1 MYFRTSIFR
10 NAALLSLSCIFSLSA
25 YSQENAPANDYGQVH
40 GNFQLDAT
48 YLPKADSVINF
59 VTIPAE
65 KALMNG
71 FGNVTYT
78 KGNFRAGARYE
89 AYLDPLPGFDARYK
103 GQGIPFRY
111 AGYTVDNID
120 VTLGSFYEQFGN
132 GLIFRSYEERAL
144 GFDNAMDGI
153 RVKYNPYKGIYTK
166 GFFAK
171 QRQFFTTG
179 AGLVRGFDGEVA
191 INELI
196 DSLLNEMKIT
206 VGGSFVSRYQA
217 DTDPDLVL
225 PENVGSW
232 AARFNVSKGKIAITG
247 EYAYKINDPSLV
259 NGMIYK
265 PGEAAFLMGSYSQ
278 KGLGFSLAAKRID
291 NMNFR
296 SDRNAQG
303 NALTLNY
310 LPALTKQHTYLLA
323 TFYPYAT
330 QPNGEEAAQ
339 AELVYTLKKGTALGG
354 EYGTTMILNAS
365 AANSLDT
372 NQVSDPYIGYSSDY
386 GKVGST
392 NYFRDINVEL
402 SRKFT
407 KKIKMNF
414 LYAYQEYNKDVIQ
427 GQKGYGII
435 YSNILVAD
443 ITYKFT
449 SSAALRT
456 ELQHLSTKQ
465 DKGAWAAALMEFTVA
480 PHWFVTALDMYNYGD
495 PHKDKVHYYFATVGY
510 VKNASRVSIG
520 YGRQREGIYCV
531 GGICRNVPATSGW
544 TLSISTSF

>member
-1 MYFRTSIFR
+1 MIFRTSSKK
-10 NAALLSLSCIFSLSA
+10 NAAIVLLGCIFSLTTVA
-25 YSQENAPANDYGQVH
+25 QENQPAPDYGQVH
-40 GNFQLDAT
+40 GNFQLDAA
-48 YLPKADSVINF
+48 YLPKPDSAIHF

-65 KALMNG
+65 KVLMNG
-71 FGNVTYT
+71 FGNITYT

-111 AGYTVDNID
+111 AGYTVDNLDI
-120 VTLGSFYEQFGN
+120 TLGSFYEQFGN

-179 AGLVRGFDGEVA
+179 AGLVRGFDGEIA
-191 INELI
+191 INELC
-196 DSLLNEMKIT
+196 DSLWNDLKLT

-217 DTDPDLVL
+217 DTDPDLKL
-225 PENVGSW
+225 PENVGAW
-232 AARFNVSKGKIAITG
+232 AGRFNATKGKVTVTG

-265 PGEAAFLMGSYSQ
+265 PGDALFLMGSYSQ

-310 LPALTKQHTYLLA
+310 LPALTRQHTYLLA

-339 AELVYTLKKGTALGG
+339 AELVYSFAKGTVLGG
-354 EYGTTMILNAS
+354 QYGTTMIVNAS

-372 NQVSDPYIGYSSDY
+372 NQLSDPYIGYSSDY
-386 GKVGST
+386 GKIGPV
-392 NYFRDINVEL
+392 NYFRDVNIEI
-402 SRKFT
+402 SKKFS
-407 KKIKMNF
+407 KKIKSTF

-427 GQKGYGII
+427 GMKGYGII
-435 YSNILVAD
+435 YSNIIVAD

-449 SSAALRT
+449 SSTALRT

-465 DKGAWAAALMEFTVA
+465 DKKSWAAALMEFTVA
-480 PHWFVTALDMYNYGD
+480 PHWFIVALDMYNYGN
-495 PHKDKVHYYFATVGY
+495 PTEKVHYYFGSVGY
-510 VKNASRVSIG
+510 VKNANRVSLG

-544 TLSISTSF
+544 TVTVSTSF